1 MPAQPGAAPTPTTPG
16 PPPTPIQ
23 RATVARIAVGAPIN
37 LPPGYTLPPGWAVIP
52 AHNVQIIPPAT
63 QTVVG
68 TASPTIQTVVMQGL
82 PAGNGAP
89 QHGALPPPGSATSPT
104 AAAGDVT
111 ISNNDHLAPNSGQ
124 SASAAPPRSATN
136 INSPPSATPTNSQ
149 NLDLPNLMQQRTA
162 GHRMSAP
169 QSPHPAFPITIPLV
183 PSGGSVGDA
192 AYQRSSVAT
201 RTNSATETLSQE
213 SPRVNGTTNPSTDA
227 GERFAIL
234 SQMTDSIRTMQDL
247 LVRMQSLNQP
257 PLPATTT
264 TIVSSHPTT
273 SPLTPPSPPSTSNV
287 LQPPSPNSHNCET
300 TSTSLTSP
308 PGHNRMHKRRS
319 MSPVG
324 RHGESDA
331 LTHPADRLHCLS
343 SSDEELT
350 PEELADIKAPWVE
363 QPLDDEL
370 PLPEV
375 RTSRKDSP
383 QRVRANSQSPIRQL
397 RRRSSLLRHE
407 ITEEILDD
415 ERDPEKN
422 RTLAGLDLEPTVVGS
437 SNDRASLD
445 KGKGKAISVE
455 DDA

>member
-1 MPAQPGAAPTPTTPG
+1 
-16 PPPTPIQ
+16 
-23 RATVARIAVGAPIN
+23 
-37 LPPGYTLPPGWAVIP
+37 
-52 AHNVQIIPPAT
+52 
-63 QTVVG
+63 
-68 TASPTIQTVVMQGL
+68 
-82 PAGNGAP
+82 
-89 QHGALPPPGSATSPT
+89 
-104 AAAGDVT
+104 
-111 ISNNDHLAPNSGQ
+111 
-124 SASAAPPRSATN
+124 
-136 INSPPSATPTNSQ
+136 
-149 NLDLPNLMQQRTA
+149 
-162 GHRMSAP
+162 
-169 QSPHPAFPITIPLV
+169 
-183 PSGGSVGDA
+183 
-192 AYQRSSVAT
+192 
-201 RTNSATETLSQE
+201 
-213 SPRVNGTTNPSTDA
+213 
-227 GERFAIL
+227 
-234 SQMTDSIRTMQDL
+234 
-247 LVRMQSLNQP
+247 
-257 PLPATTT
+257 
-264 TIVSSHPTT
+264 
-273 SPLTPPSPPSTSNV
+273 
-287 LQPPSPNSHNCET
+287 
-300 TSTSLTSP
+300 
-308 PGHNRMHKRRS
+308 

-397 RRRSSLLRHE
+397 RRRSSLLRQE